1 MSTIEV
7 RLDAGVFSVD
17 IVTQAAHRYTDAY
30 FVEIKSSPADFIVR
44 LTPKHVELD
53 TGQIAEHLRN
63 DALDEQLRAL
73 VRSETQD
80 IHAVLIEAALR
91 QALPPLS
98 GRGR

>member
-17 IVTQAAHRYTDAY
+17 IVTKAAHRYTDAY

-44 LTPKHVELD
+44 LTPKHAEGE
-53 TGQIAEHLRN
+53 TSQIAEHLCN
-63 DALDEQLRAL
+63 DVLDEQLRAL

-80 IHAVLIEAALR
+80 IHAALIEAALR
-91 QALPPLS
+91 EALPPQS
-98 GRGR
+98 GQGR